1 MFNFKCRYTRARL
14 NAFIN
19 RDLDIAAR
27 RLVGQHLDE
36 CPRCQAEYQRLR
48 HSAHELECRLPQIGT
63 PNKPQLNLIWAQIQ
77 REIEQPRPQAVDDEG
92 LGWRSWLALGALCLT
107 MILPVWWQANSAMLA
122 PLAHPSPLSVQVEET
137 RVYVVHYRLARSHSI
152 PTTPTASD
160 QHLVAYLRNTPDP
173 LLVRR

>member
-19 RDLDIAAR
+19 RDLDVTAR
-27 RLVGQHLDE
+27 RLVGQHLDV
-36 CPRCQAEYQRLR
+36 CDDCQAHYQRLR
-48 HSAHELECRLPQIGT
+48 RSAQELERRLPQLGA

-77 REIEQPRPQAVDDEG
+77 QEIEQPRPQDVDDEG
-92 LGWRSWLALGALCLT
+92 LGWRSWLALGALCLA
-107 MILPVWWQANSAMLA
+107 MILPVWWQAHSTILA
-122 PLAHPSPLSVQVEET
+122 PLAHPAPLSVQAEET
-137 RVYVVHYRLARSHSI
+137 RVYVVHYRLARSHSV